1 MRRLTSGQPVRID
14 LDSSDVSIDGRVR
27 FVTGPVGVIAP
38 VAEIDPAASEE
49 LASGSLGYLLF
60 THRGAAVALRGLA
73 RRAPGIDD
81 GLAFVV
87 VDGVQIPQRRSAE
100 RVAFVTRARLCRLD
114 DEGVA
119 DERSTTETV
128 TADLSLGGARL
139 TLRPGIGE
147 GSRFRIE
154 LFFGTDQAPLCC
166 SVLVARRTPTHL
178 GVKFIDLPEADRERL
193 ASILAEHNARTE
205 LAAVG
210 NRAERAARRPPAK
223 AG

>member
-1 MRRLTSGQPVRID
+1 MRRLKSGQPVRID
-14 LDSSDVSIDGRVR
+14 LDGSDVSIDGRVS

-38 VAEIDPAASEE
+38 VAEIDPTAGEE

-60 THRGAAVALRGLA
+60 TDRGAAVALRGLA

-81 GLAFVV
+81 GVAFVV

-100 RVAFVTRARLCRLD
+100 RLAFVTRARVCQLS

-139 TLRPGIGE
+139 TLRPGIRRGLAI
-147 GSRFRIE
+147 SDR
-154 LFFGTDQAPLCC
+154 A
-166 SVLVARRTPTHL
+166 VLRHRPGATVLQRAGRTPN
-178 GVKFIDLPEADRERL
+178 AD
-193 ASILAEHNARTE
+193 SS
-205 LAAVG
+205 G
-210 NRAERAARRPPAK
+210 RRVHRYA
-223 AG
+223 